1 MNPVLEQAKW
11 GVGGIGPRKVIGL
24 KGIRPAGSNVG
35 PVAHGHL
42 DAVVS
47 GGGVKLRPAVFRHK
61 LSTAAVVGQKKN
73 ERVVFDLKLSQ
84 TVEHSPD
91 ALIHTINHCSIGCHL
106 GGFPVFVLDGFPGRS
121 VFVSGRNIPGV

>member
-73 ERVVFDLKLSQ
+73 ERVVESVIFFQGVDLVMAVDHLHTSQKFDSEVKFSLASQ
-84 TVEHSPD
+84 LENDIIADFHQ
-91 ALIHTINHCSIGCHL
+91 
-106 GGFPVFVLDGFPGRS
+106 
-121 VFVSGRNIPGV
+121 IPGFSR